1 MKNTVKKIF
10 TSVFISLATLI
21 AGLIITMVS
30 FRLFG
35 NLSTNEMRLLFAVDI
50 ISLVSAGAGFLIFQ
64 ENKSCKRKKEEAY
77 RSRRNEHIAQL
88 GREMNETERI
98 INHSNFAA

>member
-10 TSVFISLATLI
+10 TSVIISTATLL
-21 AGLIITMVS
+21 AGLLITMVS

-35 NLSTNEMRLLFAVDI
+35 NLSTNEMRLLFAIDI
-50 ISLVSAGAGFLIFQ
+50 ISLVTAGAGFLIFQ

-77 RSRRNEHIAQL
+77 QSRRNERIAQL
-88 GREMNETERI
+88 DREMNEIERI
-98 INHSNFAA
+98 INHSDFAA